1 MRILHDDSFNTVI
14 NNSFLEWGIYYD
26 ELTSTND
33 VAYELIQS
41 TLYAEHG
48 IVLSN
53 YQSSGKGRGENTWQ
67 SSNEKNLL
75 MSLVLT
81 PNANEESWSRATFPI
96 SIAIKQA
103 LIDYVPK
110 TIPIH
115 LKWPN
120 DIYIDYKK
128 CVGILPVISQCRQR
142 LIIGIG
148 INVNEN
154 TLSDDWTSLAVINN
168 GVIDRFELL
177 ADILTHINNYLTDIL
192 ACRCLAEYWH
202 KSALFLNETV
212 EITSGSQVHTGI
224 FNGITDLGYLK
235 LLAHNGEVIIKNGH
249 GFRKIK

>member
-1 MRILHDDSFNTVI
+1 MRILHDDSFKSVI
-14 NNSFLEWGIYYD
+14 KQSFLDWGVYYD
-26 ELTSTND
+26 KLTSTND

-41 TLYAEHG
+41 KKHAGQGL
-48 IVLSN
+48 VLSN
-53 YQSSGKGRGENTWQ
+53 YQTQGKGRGTNTWQ
-67 SSNEKNLL
+67 SSNESNLL

-81 PNANEESWSRATFPI
+81 PCGSEELWSRVTFPI
-96 SIAIKQA
+96 SIAIKDA
-103 LIDYVPK
+103 LIDYVPN
-110 TIPIH
+110 TVPIH

-154 TLSDDWTSLAVINN
+154 ALSDDWTSLAVINN

-177 ADILTHINNYLTDIL
+177 VDILMQINHYLSDIL
-192 ACRCLAEYWH
+192 ACRCLAECWH

-235 LLAHNGEVIIKNGH
+235 LLNHSGETIIKNGH
-249 GFRKIK
+249 GFRKVK